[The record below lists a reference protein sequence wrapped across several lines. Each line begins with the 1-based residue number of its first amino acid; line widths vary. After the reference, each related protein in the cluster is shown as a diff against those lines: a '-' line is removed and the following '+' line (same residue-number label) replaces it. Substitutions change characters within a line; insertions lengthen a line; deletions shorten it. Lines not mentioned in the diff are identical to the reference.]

1 MFCPCD
7 GFNFVFTYQ
16 QVSGKVGNVVRKML
30 GGADMAKSKKL
41 KSKKMGIKDMLPL
54 YIMLI
59 PAAILVVLFCYIPM
73 YGVLIAFTDYT
84 PTMGNVFNSNW
95 IGFENFRRFFNLY
108 NCWDLI
114 WNTLRISLMGIIF
127 MTPLPIILALAIN
140 EIGNKTLKQLTQT
153 ISYAPYFVST
163 IIIAGMTFS
172 FTDRD
177 TGFINDIIV
186 AFGGERTALMESP
199 AAFPWIYLITSIW
212 SGVGWSAII
221 YVGTLSNVDPN
232 LIEAAKIDGAGR
244 LARIWHIN
252 LPVLIPTITLLF
264 IMGMG
269 NILGVGFEKAYLL
282 QTDLNLETSEIIS
295 TFVYKQS
302 LVSYIQDYGYG
313 TAIGL
318 LNSVVGIILLAVAN
332 TVAKKL
338 GGTTL
343 W

>member
-1 MFCPCD
+1 MEAIIEM
-7 GFNFVFTYQ
+7 
-16 QVSGKVGNVVRKML
+16 SVRK
-30 GGADMAKSKKL
+30 KVKK
-41 KSKKMGIKDMLPL
+41 KHVVSFKDMIPL

-59 PAAILVVLFCYIPM
+59 PAVIVVAVFSYIPL

-84 PTMGNVFNSNW
+84 PTMGSVFNSTW
-95 IGFENFRRFFNLY
+95 IGFDNFRRFFSLY
-108 NCWDLI
+108 NCWTLI
-114 WNTLRISLMGIIF
+114 WNTLRISLMSILF

-140 EIGNKTLKQLTQT
+140 EIAGKWIKQLTQT

-163 IIIAGMTFS
+163 IVLAGMTFA

-186 AFGGERTALMESP
+186 AFGGERTELMES
-199 AAFPWIYLITSIW
+199 ASAFPWLYLITTIW
-212 SGVGWSAII
+212 SCVGWSAII

-232 LIEAAKIDGAGR
+232 LIDAAKIDGAGR

-252 LPVLIPTITLLF
+252 FPVLIPIVTLLL
-264 IMGMG
+264 IMSMG
-269 NILGVGFEKAYLL
+269 GILGVGFEKAYLF
-282 QTDLNLETSEIIS
+282 QTNLNLETSEIIS

-302 LVSYIQDYGYG
+302 LLSYIQDYGYG

-318 LNSVVGIILLAVAN
+318 LNSVVGFILLAVAN
-332 TVAKKL
+332 QTAKKA